1 MSKWRKDK
9 RIAKW
14 NKLTL
19 RNNFMFRLVMEK
31 QELCKKSMV
40 SIAFSAKKRF
50 IFETVSHQ

>member
-31 QELCKKSMV
+31 QELCKKLM
-40 SIAFSAKKRF
+40 ALEYDKRKDN
-50 IFETVSHQ
+50 